1 MKAIIRRL
9 RRLEEEKE
17 ERVVREQEEGPSPVE
32 LIRERRRRRA
42 EASGEPIEER
52 PCEWHVDDQNGS
64 LSVADILR
72 AGRMRAAALN
82 ARQGSLP
89 VNQQRRSFPDRTA
102 RGSHLARSM
111 TNLLKRK

>member
-9 RRLEEEKE
+9 CRLEEV
-17 ERVVREQEEGPSPVE
+17 RVVREQGGPSPVE

-42 EASGEPIEER
+42 EASGEPLEER
-52 PCEWHVDDQNGS
+52 PCELNIDDQNGP

-82 ARQGSLP
+82 SRQGRLP
-89 VNQQRRSFPDRTA
+89 VN
-102 RGSHLARSM
+102 
-111 TNLLKRK
+111 